1 MDKFIIKTLVD
12 VTQTHAR
19 RGEDTTKIHQQANF
33 MTLYQVIGLRTNPVD
48 FVIKK
53 IETDLKQF
61 GSNYKDIECYWQVEF
76 AVEHVDSLTVDM
88 MLTDFDLVPFIS
100 GLEECTTFKESV
112 FYTKDKRKCNIIFS
126 KVDK

>member
-19 RGEDTTKIHQQANF
+19 RGEDVTKVHQQANF

-48 FVIKK
+48 FVVKK
-53 IETDLKQF
+53 LDNDSKEF
-61 GSNYKDIECYWQVEF
+61 GSNYKDAKCYWQVEF
-76 AVEHVDSLTVDM
+76 AVEHVDSLHVDM
-88 MLTDFDLVPFIS
+88 MLTDFDLVPFIT
-100 GLEECTTFKESV
+100 GLEECAEFKESV
-112 FYTKDKRKCNIIFS
+112 FYTQDKRKCNIIFS